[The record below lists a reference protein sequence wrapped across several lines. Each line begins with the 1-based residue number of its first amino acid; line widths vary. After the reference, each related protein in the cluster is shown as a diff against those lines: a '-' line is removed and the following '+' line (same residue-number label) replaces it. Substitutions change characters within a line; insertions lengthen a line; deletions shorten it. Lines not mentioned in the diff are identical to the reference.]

1 MIEFTNNKLST
12 KEKWICV
19 SKPRRFGK
27 TFALEML
34 DAYYTKSGNAGE
46 LFNGLKIKQSVE
58 FYRHLNK
65 HNVISMNFAKY
76 FENYSPCDGGIGLLS
91 QHLLED
97 LKKEYADVVEDG
109 MDLSLAFDMIQQEK
123 GEKFIFLIDEWDSI
137 FRYRKGKKKEQEE
150 FLGFSKEELSLLCQ
164 DNHKMSVEELTE
176 WYDGYYVEG
185 VGEMYNPK
193 SVTEALGEGVCKD
206 YWSKT
211 GGFTELEEYITMNFE
226 GLRDDIVCLLTGE
239 KIPLNV
245 VGFSNDL
252 ENFQDKEE
260 VLTALIHL
268 GYLTYREGF
277 VSIPN
282 KELREEFSSTV
293 KRLNWGIV
301 SKLLNQSK
309 KLLDATWQL
318 DEEKVAQLLEDVHDG
333 IFCLH

>member
-1 MIEFTNNKLST
+1 LIEFTNNKLST

-97 LKKEYADVVEDG
+97 LKKEYVDVVEDG

-123 GEKFIFLIDEWDSI
+123 GEKFIFLIDEWNSI

-150 FLGFSKEELSLLCQ
+150 FL
-164 DNHKMSVEELTE
+164 
-176 WYDGYYVEG
+176 
-185 VGEMYNPK
+185 
-193 SVTEALGEGVCKD
+193 
-206 YWSKT
+206 
-211 GGFTELEEYITMNFE
+211 
-226 GLRDDIVCLLTGE
+226 
-239 KIPLNV
+239 
-245 VGFSNDL
+245 
-252 ENFQDKEE
+252 
-260 VLTALIHL
+260 
-268 GYLTYREGF
+268 
-277 VSIPN
+277 
-282 KELREEFSSTV
+282 
-293 KRLNWGIV
+293 
-301 SKLLNQSK
+301 
-309 KLLDATWQL
+309 
-318 DEEKVAQLLEDVHDG
+318 
-333 IFCLH
+333 